1 MNAIETIKGG
11 IQARAYAGEIEG
23 GADVLEYIGG
33 IIVAA
38 LLIAAVLTFG
48 NKMSTSVNTTGT
60 KIDTWFNTVTGAAT
74 PTLPK

>member
-1 MNAIETIKGG
+1 MNALAIIKSG

-38 LLIAAVLTFG
+38 LLIAALLIFG
-48 NKMSTSVNTTGT
+48 NLMSNSVNSVGN
-60 KIDTWFNTVTGAAT
+60 KINGWFTNVTNTVN
-74 PTLPK
+74 PTMPS